1 MAPYV
6 GAVRR
11 LSEGSR
17 GDQDEQRAAQA
28 AFHREPSVRFAPLGV
43 AALGGLAL
51 ALGLLPHAS
60 GGSVL
65 LKGFLLVF
73 TGWCVLGLVVV
84 GVLRVL
90 AAREDRRRPGDRRE

>member
-1 MAPYV
+1 
-6 GAVRR
+6 
-11 LSEGSR
+11 
-17 GDQDEQRAAQA
+17 
-28 AFHREPSVRFAPLGV
+28 
-43 AALGGLAL
+43 
-51 ALGLLPHAS
+51 
-60 GGSVL
+60 L